1 MAQLSIPEK
10 HYLISVNKD
19 EDICTICPFEVH
31 TVTQSMGDYT
41 MLGIGGHGFYGGP
54 PTTRIDGQLY
64 GTMRILKAVDI
75 DNITYEDIMNLLKE

>member
-1 MAQLSIPEK
+1 MEQLYTPGK

-19 EDICTICPFEVH
+19 EAICTIYPFEVH
-31 TVTQSMGDYT
+31 AVTQSMGDYT
-41 MLGIGGHGFYGGP
+41 TLGIGSCGFYGGP

-75 DNITYEDIMNLLKE
+75 DNITYEDIINLLKE

>member
-1 MAQLSIPEK
+1 MEQLYTPGK
-10 HYLISVNKD
+10 HYLISVDKD
-19 EDICTICPFEVH
+19 QDICTVCPFEVY

-41 MLGIGGHGFYGGP
+41 ALGIGGRGFYGGP